1 MPTKPL
7 DTFFHATDANFTSGP
22 ASGSPTTAALADPAQ
37 GFIPGTGV
45 AAETANLP
53 LNICGQWI
61 SNWLSLGSNTADLDA
76 HILETDASGDASIAV
91 INAGGTAATSGA
103 ITAVENSGATAT
115 TILGTNSSGGVGVAA
130 LASGGGVGMS
140 ADVFDTCDGVIGQ
153 VRGSGAGVTG
163 RVLTGLGTGTAIK
176 GEGSVIGG
184 SVLDLEFDATNPARG
199 LIALQ
204 STDVPSAPTVGD
216 HWYRGTDVPN
226 DRRGSLE
233 YQDDLGAPSKAGP
246 GKLRVWSTPEGL
258 EYFAAA
264 TVGPVDSPDDTTGI
278 LSLVTLTIPKEAPI
292 GKYSIA
298 WSMEVVPYN
307 SGVGGAGHAYVG
319 FKQDAIVIHQ
329 MAVDM
334 SNPAPSATYP
344 GPATSI
350 ASQIVSG
357 SYIFTRAIA
366 PVVDTVFELEFQ
378 SCPST
383 PGTLEGARAN
393 FITIDAVGVFD

>member
-1 MPTKPL
+1 MPTKPI
-7 DTFFHATDANFTSGP
+7 DIFFHATDATFGSGP
-22 ASGSPTTAALADPAQ
+22 ASGSPTTTALADPAQ

-61 SNWLSLGSNTADLDA
+61 SNWLSLGSNAADLDA
-76 HILETDASGDASIAV
+76 HIIETDATGDAAISV

-140 ADVFDTCDGVIGQ
+140 ADVFDTCDGLIGQ
-153 VRGSGAGVTG
+153 VRGSGAGGTG
-163 RVLTGLGTGTAIK
+163 RVLTGFGTGTAIK

-184 SVLDLEFDATNPARG
+184 PTMDLEFDATNPARG

-204 STDVPSAPTVGD
+204 STDVPTAPTAGD

-233 YQDDLGAPSKAGP
+233 YQDDLGAPSKTGP

-264 TVGPVDSPDDTTGI
+264 TAGPVDSISDTAGI
-278 LSLVTLTIPKEAPI
+278 ISLVTLTIPKESPV

-307 SGVGGAGHAYVG
+307 SGVGGSGHAYVG

-334 SNPAPSATYP
+334 SSPAPAATYP

-366 PVVDTVFELEFQ
+366 PVSDTVFELEFQ

>member
-1 MPTKPL
+1 MPTKPV

-140 ADVFDTCDGVIGQ
+140 SDVFDTCDGVIGQ
-153 VRGSGAGVTG
+153 VRGSGAGVIG

-184 SVLDLEFDATNPARG
+184 PTMDLEFDATNPARG

-204 STDVPSAPTVGD
+204 STDVPSAPIVGD

-233 YQDDLGAPSKAGP
+233 YRDDLGAPSKAGP
-246 GKLRVWSTPEGL
+246 GKLRVWSTPEGI
-258 EYFAAA
+258 ESFQTIVAGPISTVANAASTA
-264 TVGPVDSPDDTTGI
+264 AS
-278 LSLVTLTIPKEAPI
+278 LTIPKEVPVGIYRIEWSCQISPDPLPAP
-292 GKYSIA
+292 GPA
-298 WSMEVVPYN
+298 DR
-307 SGVGGAGHAYVG
+307 GYVG
-319 FKQDAIVIHQ
+319 FTFGGATLLEDE
-329 MAVDM
+329 MTLL
-334 SNPAPSATYP
+334 PAPVLPVTSPALVP
-344 GPATSI
+344 GSKTI
-350 ASQIVSG
+350 SG
-357 SYIFTRAIA
+357 SFLFVQAVSPAASDYVATIEFASVGSVVGSGVKIA
-366 PVVDTVFELEFQ
+366 YCE
-378 SCPST
+378 
-383 PGTLEGARAN
+383 
-393 FITIDAVGVFD
+393 ITALGVFD

>member
-1 MPTKPL
+1 MPTKPV
-7 DTFFHATDANFTSGP
+7 DTFSHATDANFTSGP

-61 SNWLSLGSNTADLDA
+61 SDWLSLGSNAADLDA
-76 HILETDASGDASIAV
+76 HIIETGASGDASISV
-91 INAGGTAATSGA
+91 ISAGGTAATSGA

-115 TILGTNSSGGVGVAA
+115 TILGANSSGGVGVAA

-184 SVLDLEFDATNPARG
+184 PAMDLEFDATNPARG

-204 STDVPSAPTVGD
+204 STDVPSAPTAGD
-216 HWYRGTDVPN
+216 VWRRPDEPAALF
-226 DRRGSLE
+226 DRRGGIE
-233 YQDDLGAPSKAGP
+233 FQDDLGAPSKAGP

-258 EYFAAA
+258 EIVFEENLGFVQESAQVI
-264 TVGPVDSPDDTTGI
+264 TDV
-278 LSLVTLTIPKEAPI
+278 VTATIPASAPN
-292 GKYSIA
+292 GKYLIRFTSEVQGFNAGSGSSDQAYFNLSI
-298 WSMEVVPYN
+298 
-307 SGVGGAGHAYVG
+307 SGSPVLE
-319 FKQDAIVIHQ
+319 
-329 MAVDM
+329 MAVSIPPTRLSM
-334 SNPAPSATYP
+334 PITG
-344 GPATSI
+344 GP
-350 ASQIVSG
+350 QIVSG
-357 SYIFTRAIA
+357 QWIYDKSSIVTAVNIATRIA
-366 PVVDTVFELEFQ
+366 TAPAVSGSGEGVQASQ
-378 SCPST
+378 SS
-383 PGTLEGARAN
+383 
-393 FITIDAVGVFD
+393 ISIVGVFD